1 MYIHVCVCQGD
12 IERTI
17 GKDAFVRLGPAIAG
31 IADPVTV
38 HAQYDA
44 LASSNG
50 GRLPF
55 SVYDKYLGELEK

>member
-1 MYIHVCVCQGD
+1 VD
-12 IERTI
+12 TERTI